1 MSDDD
6 LLELSEAGEFDD
18 FGDATVAEE
27 DRTGRRRLTPRT
39 VIAASVCAGLVV
51 VAGVSMLVRSS
62 TGDSSGS
69 APAPVTETTAS
80 DYSTITPSA
89 ADGVKQDD
97 DGFVPLD
104 NDGGAA
110 EFPELADSSDTAVV
124 EDAVCV
130 AAEVLASHRSRENRS
145 AAFFFIRANADRV
158 EYEPLTDA
166 ISALEGFG
174 FDDPG
179 IEEVSGQCR

>member
-6 LLELSEAGEFDD
+6 LLELSEASEFDD
-18 FGDATVAEE
+18 PDASGATDERE
-27 DRTGRRRLTPRT
+27 PGRRRLTPRT

-51 VAGVSMLVRSS
+51 VAGAVVLVRSS
-62 TGDSSGS
+62 TGDSSVS
-69 APAPVTETTAS
+69 ASAPVTETEVS

-89 ADGVKQDD
+89 ADGVKQDA

-104 NDGGAA
+104 NDGGAV
-110 EFPELADSSDTAVV
+110 EFPELTDASDAAEV
-124 EDAVCV
+124 ENAVCV
-130 AAEVLASHRSRENRS
+130 AAEVLASHRSRENRL
-145 AAFFFIRANADRV
+145 AAFTFIRANADRV

-166 ISALEGFG
+166 ISSLKGFG

-179 IEEVSGQCR
+179 VEEVLGQCR